1 MQALELPAM
10 LCALVFSFG
19 VILAKVMTTSWVV
32 RMNQQINQ
40 VVQMKS
46 EALGRLKVAQSQ
58 KQILEKNKNVMDKK
72 KAKIEK
78 KIGRLKKEM
87 GEMEDEES
95 ARKKRSEIRHVT

>member
-10 LCALVFSFG
+10 LGALVFSFG
-19 VILAKVMTTSWVV
+19 VILAKVMTTSLIV

-58 KQILEKNKNVMDKK
+58 KQILEKNKNVM
-72 KAKIEK
+72 
-78 KIGRLKKEM
+78 

-95 ARKKRSEIRHVT
+95 ARKKRTETRRVT